1 MYVIGHSTCCQAELF
16 GVDNAIYLIGGHN
29 QKKKKFNGWWRDKKG
44 DIELF
49 RKKEEFIKYPLEN
62 YIVWEKVEVDN

>member
-1 MYVIGHSTCCQAELF
+1 MYVIGNSTCCQAELF

-29 QKKKKFNGWWRDKKG
+29 QKTFNGWWRDKNN

-49 RKKEEFIKYPLEN
+49 RKKEEFIKYPLKN

>member
-1 MYVIGHSTCCQAELF
+1 MSLVIVLVVKPSCLGWIMRSTLLVATTK
-16 GVDNAIYLIGGHN
+16 
-29 QKKKKFNGWWRDKKG
+29 KKKKFNGWWRDKKG